1 MVLYRRKKQTT
12 KSIFRKIL
20 FPLMILVIIEILI
33 LVGSVFGQG
42 IIDELNDNE
51 KAIVDE
57 KVVRRKN
64 YLENEMISNW
74 MNIEYTAQLI
84 NDYAQELIHSG
95 KISVDGLDDSSESAA
110 PLLSKSA
117 GDLIALM
124 RTNRVTGAF
133 IILNTGDLSESIKSG
148 QYENKPG
155 IYLRDSD
162 PLAQPSYR
170 NQDLLIERA
179 PIALVQQLGIATD
192 TTWNPRFEFQETTQ
206 PYYDFLY
213 KPFQT
218 AYENPDYTM
227 ADCGYWSRAFQL
239 FGEGKKAI
247 AYSIPL
253 KLSDGTVYGVLG
265 VDITLEY
272 LQEFMPSEE
281 IVDNGTGAYFVALQ
295 GEDGKLSDV
304 LSSGDTSAVTAVELG
319 KIDTS
324 QYYIHTEMLDLYNN
338 NAPFSDEKWVLVGA
352 VPMSSISEFTEKVKT
367 ALNMAVAATLLI
379 GLAGSLLI
387 SYMFQ
392 KPISALSKEVRTS
405 DPRDQIKLMNTG
417 IEEIDQMTD
426 AIEKLSRDVI
436 ESGKKFT
443 QIIEM
448 ASVRLAGFQI
458 DKQENKLFATEHF
471 FNIFGHPELNER
483 VMTPSE
489 FNGHMDEMARYYVER
504 DEMTDS
510 YIYKVPDGRD
520 NRFLRLKYREEEKK
534 CYGLIEDVTQSLLE
548 KRVLK
553 HERDHDPL
561 TNLYNR
567 RAFRREVQKLF
578 GQGKEVIKKAA
589 LIMVDLDN
597 LKYIN
602 DTYGHDYGDKY
613 IIKAA
618 MAFQYFLPAKALAAR
633 ISGDEF
639 NIFLYGYEKEA
650 EVRALIKAV
659 KAGLD
664 SMILLLPGDIEQRVQ
679 ASGGVA
685 WYPKD
690 SDSFD
695 TLMKYAD
702 FAMYTVKK
710 SIKGEIGD
718 FDKVQYQA
726 KNSMFKNRAALTK
739 LIERKAVQ
747 YAFQPIVDAHTGKI
761 YAYEALMRPAMQEFK
776 SVMDV
781 LETAK
786 YEGKLNQI
794 EELTWFEAMHSFIK
808 HIEAGRI
815 DPDSKVFINSIPNQ
829 YITGQIE
836 KDFYNEFG
844 NYIDQIVLELT
855 EEERVDKNVW
865 EEKKSM
871 HKMMGGK
878 IALDDYGTGYN
889 SEKMLLNVSPDFIKV
904 DIEIVKDIQNS
915 ADKQTI
921 VEYIVNYAH
930 GRGKYI
936 IAEGVETAEET
947 KAVIRL
953 GVDYLQGYFVA
964 KPSVIPEKVSEQ
976 AERTIEEMNS
986 LIAGTKFLSP

>member
-1 MVLYRRKKQTT
+1 MGLYRRKKQTT

-42 IIDELNDNE
+42 IIEELNDNE

-84 NDYAQELIHSG
+84 NDYAQELIDSG
-95 KISVDGLDDSSESAA
+95 EITVEGLDDGSESAT

-117 GDLIALM
+117 DDLIALM

-133 IILNTGDLSESIKSG
+133 IVLNTGDLGVSG
-148 QYENKPG
+148 QNEEYENKPG

-162 PLAQPSYR
+162 PMAQPSYR

-192 TTWNPRFEFQETTQ
+192 TTWNPRFEFQEMKQ

-218 AYENPDYTM
+218 AYNNPDYSM

-239 FGEGKKAI
+239 FGEGKQAI

-253 KLSDGTVYGVLG
+253 KLADGTVYGVLG
-265 VDITLEY
+265 IDITLEY

-281 IVDNGTGAYFVALQ
+281 IVDNGSGAYFVAQ
-295 GEDGKLSDV
+295 QKEDGKISDV
-304 LSSGDTSAVTAVELG
+304 LSSGNTSAASAAESGKVDTSR
-319 KIDTS
+319 
-324 QYYIHTEMLDLYNN
+324 YYIHTEQLELYNN
-338 NAPFSDEKWVLVGA
+338 NAPFSNEKWILAGV
-352 VPMSSISEFTEKVKT
+352 VPVSSISEFSEKVQI
-367 ALNMAVAATLLI
+367 ALNIGVAATLLI

-417 IEEIDQMTD
+417 IEEIDQMTE

-436 ESGKKFT
+436 ESGQKFT

-458 DKQENKLFATEHF
+458 DKKEDKLFATENF
-471 FNIFGHPELNER
+471 FRIFGRTDLNER
-483 VMTPSE
+483 VMIPSE
-489 FNGHMDEMARYYVER
+489 FNRHMNEMGVYYVER

-510 YIYKVPDGRD
+510 YIYKVPDGRE
-520 NRFLRLKYREEEKK
+520 NRFLRLKYQEDEKK

-578 GQGKEVIKKAA
+578 GQGGEVLKQAA

-639 NIFLYGYEKEA
+639 NIFLYGYEKEE

-679 ASGGVA
+679 ASGGIA

-690 SDSFD
+690 SDSFE
-695 TLMKYAD
+695 TLLKYAD

-710 SIKGEIGD
+710 STKGEIGD
-718 FDKVQYQA
+718 FDNELYRA

-739 LIERKAVQ
+739 LIERKAVRF
-747 YAFQPIVDAHTGKI
+747 AFQPIVDAHTGKI
-761 YAYEALMRPAMQEFK
+761 YAYEALMRPTMQEFR

-794 EELTWFEAMHSFIK
+794 EELTWFEAMRSFVQ

-815 DPDSKVFINSIPNQ
+815 APDSNVFINSIPNQ
-829 YITGQIE
+829 YITGQTE
-836 KDFYNEFG
+836 KEFYSEFQD
-844 NYIDQIVLELT
+844 YVEQIVLELT

-915 ADKQTI
+915 TDKQAI

-930 GRGKYI
+930 VRGKYI

-947 KAVIRL
+947 EAVIKL
-953 GVDYLQGYFVA
+953 GVDFLQGYYVA
-964 KPSVIPEKVSEQ
+964 RPAIIPEKVSEQ
-976 AERTIEEMNS
+976 AKKTIN
-986 LIAGTKFLSP
+986 KVNQ